1 LRTGLSIDSSNRGG
15 HHASTSWGQLGQDLY
30 IRDRVDELL
39 KLPVPPAPFQFTSN
53 TLPSSPTTSSSTLAL
68 EAPPPRADE
77 TVPLIQGFQATIP
90 TSNQARFERRKRRA
104 IESEQRLGLKNG
116 TKLGLKERGERARGL
131 LGNVREE
138 QGIEGEGDLR
148 IGRRTLSDGKE
159 KTTTTTTTS
168 SRNDLEGDLKA
179 VGKDMNNVKV
189 RRALLNGQIRDVETK
204 IKELEIIR
212 DGFRKGLLGLREEE
226 LELEDES
233 KPFFPLHFP
242 DNRYFNQIN

>member
-1 LRTGLSIDSSNRGG
+1 M
-15 HHASTSWGQLGQDLY
+15 
-30 IRDRVDELL
+30 V
-39 KLPVPPAPFQFTSN
+39 
-53 TLPSSPTTSSSTLAL
+53 

-104 IESEQRLGLKNG
+104 IESEQRLGLKSG

-131 LGNVREE
+131 LGNVPEE

-212 DGFRKGLLGLREEE
+212 DGFRRGLLGLREEE

-233 KPFFPLHFP
+233 KPFLLYPFPTIVTSI
-242 DNRYFNQIN
+242 R